1 MYGIVG
7 REVACWTFVWDM
19 WMDAVLVVI
28 EVWAC
33 VGSELSQ
40 ENTLCPR
47 KALLRFV
54 YVGRLAVKD
63 GVR

>member
-1 MYGIVG
+1 MYAI
-7 REVACWTFVWDM
+7 
-19 WMDAVLVVI
+19 LVVI

-40 ENTLCPR
+40 ENKLCPR
-47 KALLRFV
+47 KTLLRFV